1 MLISKIRLLGLV
13 AAVSGV
19 IPGSFAQDKPAET
32 ATVEIRNAVEG
43 EREIIRLVEQGTVVK
58 KGDLLCELDSA
69 NLRERRIVELIA
81 TKRAE
86 ADYWNAMK
94 TREVA
99 EITLNEQVQAVVPS
113 EIAIAEGD
121 LKIAEGERVIA
132 MAKLTAQKTEADAV
146 KKVKSYKHD
155 PIVHKVK
162 LQELELEVTK
172 AEVAIKKAKSR
183 LENLIKFQHP
193 RRLKKFA
200 AGVEKAKSDELAKQQ
215 VHELHKN
222 RLEKLTAELEQCQI
236 KAPAAG
242 VVVYAKPRASSRP
255 ETAGVI
261 EQGAKVRQYQ
271 LLMTIEPSRAARD
284 S

>member
-200 AGVEKAKSDELAKQQ
+200 ADVEKAKSDELAKQQ